1 MFNVLARPLS
11 LKPTSRLSSRGFTL
25 IEIMVVL
32 ALIGVMVSLVQFSF
46 QGNAIEKDI
55 KQSSLRFQGV
65 FTVAAEYG
73 MLNNVELGVMFDE
86 DSYQFL
92 GFDGVKWQALEQHDA
107 LKRHTLPNHL
117 KLQLDLEGLPID
129 ENALLDVADFTT
141 EDDGLFVNN
150 EAFKD
155 SDEKK
160 LTPQIFILSG
170 GEISPFSVTFSAKD
184 IQQSDDHVAYKVS
197 GTYSLPLV
205 VTGPIVHE

>member
-1 MFNVLARPLS
+1 MFNALAHPPSQKLTTR
-11 LKPTSRLSSRGFTL
+11 TSSRGFTL

-73 MLNNVELGVMFDE
+73 MLNNIELGVMFDE
-86 DSYQFL
+86 NTYQFL

-107 LKRHTLPNHL
+107 LKLHTLPGHL
-117 KLQLDLEGLPID
+117 KLQLDLEGLPVD
-129 ENALLDVADFTT
+129 ENALLDVAEFTT

-160 LTPQIFILSG
+160 LTPQVFILSG
-170 GEISPFSVTFSAKD
+170 GEISPFSVTFSAKA
-184 IQQSDDHVAYKVS
+184 IQQRDDNVSYKVS
-197 GTYSLPLV
+197 GTYSLPLI
-205 VTGPIVHE
+205 VTGPLVNE